1 MKTRITAFIF
11 LILFIAASPHSK
23 VQVVTASYSTIKA
36 NAENF
41 KYTVVYLWVPYC
53 SPCIGELKKLV
64 KIKKDNN
71 VNLVL
76 LTTYKQE
83 VQFISKWG
91 FDTSY
96 CFDPAIYKTHTNDY
110 DEFNQFTDEILKGVK
125 IRNWGRAIYPALF
138 ILDRN
143 KDLVYFGQ
151 DALGKIDTSIIHKVI
166 SK

>member
-1 MKTRITAFIF
+1 MKIRITAFIL
-11 LILFIAASPHSK
+11 LILFIAASPSSK
-23 VQVVTASYSTIKA
+23 VEIIKASYSTILA

-64 KIKKDNN
+64 KINKDNN

-76 LTTYKQE
+76 LTSYKQE
-83 VQFISKWG
+83 VQFISNWG

-96 CFDPAIYKTHTNDY
+96 YFDPAIYKTHTNDY
-110 DEFNQFTDEILKGVK
+110 DEFNQFTDEILKGVEIK
-125 IRNWGRAIYPALF
+125 NRDRAIYPALF

-143 KDLVYFGQ
+143 NDLVYFGQ
-151 DALGKIDTSIIHKVI
+151 DPLGKIDTSFIHKVI